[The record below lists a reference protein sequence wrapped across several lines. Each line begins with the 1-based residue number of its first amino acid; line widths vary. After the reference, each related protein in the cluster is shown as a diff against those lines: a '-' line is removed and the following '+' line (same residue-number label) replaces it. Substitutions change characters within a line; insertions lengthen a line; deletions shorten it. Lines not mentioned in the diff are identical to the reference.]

1 MLRTSALA
9 LAMLSASAS
18 AAPTLPKNVIFF
30 IGDGMGPAYTTAYRY
45 YQADSEVGQVAPTVF
60 DRLMLGSASTFPH
73 DDTVVTDSAASATA
87 LATGV
92 KSYNGAIGVDEHK
105 QPLDSMLVEAK
116 RLGWQTGIVST
127 SQVNHATPASF
138 VAHAELRSQYDLIA
152 EQFYSR
158 RLQENQP
165 LVDVILGG
173 GQKYF
178 PMDDGGLGQSMLE
191 WGYQYTD
198 SLTQLDSLNR
208 TPAMGLFAD
217 KGLEY
222 AIDSDQPHRLSAM
235 VSTALRLFEGS
246 QQPFFMLVEGSEID
260 WCGHGNDIACAMK
273 EMDDFAKALEV
284 AETYAKRHGD
294 TLVVFTADH
303 STGGLTLGNNGE
315 YQWDAK
321 VVKQVNASLPIISK
335 AIINQSAAEMAKT
348 LTQYV
353 EFAFTEQELAR
364 LASLNQD
371 NEALY
376 WALSEI
382 ISDRSFTGWTTSGHD
397 AIDVPVG
404 AIGPQSQRFIG
415 HHDNIDLSKQLT
427 EIIQAQR

>member
-178 PMDDGGLGQSMLE
+178 PMGDGGLGQSMLE

-198 SLTQLDSLNR
+198 SLTTLDSLTR

-222 AIDSDQPHRLSAM
+222 AIDSNQPHRLSAM

-404 AIGPQSQRFIG
+404 AMGPQSQRFIG